1 MVQAEKAHTD
11 ALNVESPDCQNL
23 QDGWYARG
31 GVRTKLGKV
40 ADARADF
47 ERCRDISAESETGK
61 SCAKML
67 ASLGGSAAPSSLP
80 APAPAQN
87 VAGGK
92 P

>member
-1 MVQAEKAHTD
+1 MVLAEKAFTD
-11 ALNVESPDCQNL
+11 AISVESPDCQNL
-23 QDGWYARG
+23 QDAWYARG
-31 GVRTKLGKV
+31 NVRTKLGKV
-40 ADARADF
+40 VDARADF
-47 ERCRDISAESETGK
+47 ERCRDIGADSETGK

-67 ASLGGSAAPSSLP
+67 ASLV